1 MFYSIEARAYDIL
14 SFAAHNFWVLK
25 DDNDHVLGQLHGL
38 ATSPENKIKSIGKIG
53 DNLKFYHFGTR
64 AMQLGLSPDQNR
76 SYLFAGQKSKLVFTD
91 LPDQVLAQWDHAVNL
106 LPYLNSLAI
115 VYTPFAIVGFPLINS
130 NTAYSLLGKI
140 MGIPIHRFSRYWQP
154 GWQNADKVLSCS
166 EIEAMRYHEVNDKN
180 DGENSSV

>member
-25 DDNDHVLGQLHGL
+25 DENNQVLGQLHGL

-53 DNLKFYHFGTR
+53 DKLKFYHFGTR
-64 AMQLGLSPDQNR
+64 AIQFGLRPEQNR
-76 SYLFAGQKSKLVFTD
+76 SYLFAGQKSKLVLTD
-91 LPDQVLAQWDHAVNL
+91 LADQVSARWDHAVKTL
-106 LPYLNSLAI
+106 AYLNSLEI
-115 VYTPFAIVGFPLINS
+115 DYTPFAIVGIPQINS

-154 GWQNADKVLSCS
+154 GWQNSEKMLSYT
-166 EIEAMRYHEVNDKN
+166 EIAAMRYHAETIDIEHN
-180 DGENSSV
+180 